1 MLTKV
6 EFNNRQKAKAKKLG
20 LQAEQVIMKL
30 AEEANN
36 DDIKASWTIYIISIY
51 ILSNLKFYI
60 YKIEKTI
67 FWLFR
72 IQLFNWIIE

>member
-36 DDIKASWTIYIISIY
+36 DDIKAS
-51 ILSNLKFYI
+51 
-60 YKIEKTI
+60 
-67 FWLFR
+67 
-72 IQLFNWIIE
+72 